1 MFFFVG
7 STAADKDPATMPI
20 NHSPLYSPDEAAMD
34 VGLRAMLQATLD
46 FLDGGASS

>member
-1 MFFFVG
+1 
-7 STAADKDPATMPI
+7 MPI

-46 FLDGGASS
+46 FLDGGKSVSGVPTTSR